1 MRGGQECSHLKLS
14 LFFMKCEVKPLL
26 EGEKVE
32 GRAQASEGSG
42 EDVEPPW
49 EVRETATE
57 AEVFWM
63 SNRRFQPNKQPEW

>member
-42 EDVEPPW
+42 EDVEPP
-49 EVRETATE
+49 
-57 AEVFWM
+57 
-63 SNRRFQPNKQPEW
+63 